1 MEQQPIARVVKREIQ
16 LAKLVESNRRSY
28 RIIYARLRRL
38 ASFNMV
44 IVRQVLS
51 RVYMI
56 IFVCF
61 AILYILN
68 MFLFLPGMFPNHIP
82 NPEDKDAMAAIKKA
96 VLEHGADLGII
107 FDTDVDRFV

>member
-1 MEQQPIARVVKREIQ
+1 
-16 LAKLVESNRRSY
+16 
-28 RIIYARLRRL
+28 
-38 ASFNMV
+38 
-44 IVRQVLS
+44 
-51 RVYMI
+51 
-56 IFVCF
+56 
-61 AILYILN
+61 